1 MRKEKSRDDKVT
13 EIKVAWGQGAKGLR
27 RRSANGNQG
36 RLRTMNTGKLEP
48 SVKAAKQSIQAVADL
63 GEVGGAA
70 ASIHWRPRNKTIAG
84 PTARGFICTGHC
96 TAAHP
101 ISPPS
106 STAREVLLCLLQR
119 GKRRPKEV
127 KRNMSEAQQPTS
139 KLGTKTNFPIPAA
152 VLFLPGHPAF
162 PADVCVYQGVS
173 NTTEE

>member
-127 KRNMSEAQQPTS
+127 K
-139 KLGTKTNFPIPAA
+139 GTCLKPNNQLQKWGPKPI
-152 VLFLPGHPAF
+152 FQF
-162 PADVCVYQGVS
+162 Q
-173 NTTEE
+173 